1 MGIQGLSRLIADVA
15 PGAVKENEIKNY
27 FGESLSS
34 LRFHACIHMVYLCTD
49 VTFVVRF
56 TWRSYPS

>member
-27 FGESLSS
+27 FGEFDNVH
-34 LRFHACIHMVYLCTD
+34 LRSIPQFASICLNFFFIPNV
-49 VTFVVRF
+49 
-56 TWRSYPS
+56 